1 MNKIPKPILI
11 TLPILILALAIY
23 FSGQYL
29 QKKAD
34 TQFSKTEVKKIVP
47 VKSVATS
54 KKIEVDSFKRFDIE
68 DSHKAEKSAYLF
80 PSTRNVRAGLV
91 FEMTQGKTLW
101 STNANKS
108 VPVASLTK
116 CLTVLTVLNHIK
128 KNPEYSLLDQVLISK
143 SSMKTSSSSFLR
155 KYPKDTISIEEL
167 LISAMVKSANDSCQL
182 IAEHFGKGDPKVFI
196 AMMNKQAQELG
207 MTQTKMSN
215 AHGLPFNR
223 EKPELD
229 NHSSMSDLL
238 HLVRRSI
245 NDYPIILKWTSKREA
260 LLPPDSHKA
269 TKIGNTNPLLAVE
282 GVNGYK
288 TGFTLNAGWCQILTT
303 RSNGKFYFL
312 VITGCPNKNTRD
324 VTMRALMNWAVRV
337 P

>member
-1 MNKIPKPILI
+1 MSKIPKPILI
-11 TLPILILALAIY
+11 TLPILILAIAIY

-29 QKKAD
+29 QKKAN
-34 TQFSKTEVKKIVP
+34 TQFSKTEVKKIAP
-47 VKSVATS
+47 L
-54 KKIEVDSFKRFDIE
+54 KKPAPFKKVEVEKFKRFNIADK
-68 DSHKAEKSAYLF
+68 HKNEKSAYRF

-91 FEMTQGKTLW
+91 FEMNAGKTLW

-108 VPVASLTK
+108 VPIASLTK
-116 CLTVLTVLNHIK
+116 CLTVLTVLDHIK
-128 KNPEYSLLDQVLISK
+128 ENPQYSLLDQVLISK

-155 KYPKDTISIEEL
+155 KYPKDTISVEEL
-167 LISAMVKSANDSCQL
+167 LVSAMVKSANDSCQL

-196 AMMNKQAQELG
+196 AMMNKKAQQLG

-215 AHGLPFNR
+215 AHGLPFDR
-223 EKPELD
+223 SRPDLD

-238 HLVRRSI
+238 HLIRKSI
-245 NDYPIILKWTSKREA
+245 NDYPIILKWTSKREV
-260 LLPPDSHKA
+260 LLPSSSHKA
-269 TKIGNTNPLLAVE
+269 VKLGNTNPLLAVK

-303 RSNGKFYFL
+303 RANGKFYFL